1 MRTKSKWPLSRREW
15 LRLSSLGV
23 VGAAHAHWFE
33 ALAAEAAADPARR
46 RSCILLW
53 MSGGPSQI
61 DTFDPKPGHAN
72 GGTFKDIATRSPGV
86 RISEHLPKLAE
97 QSEHLAIVRSLT
109 SKEGDHARATQFVHT
124 GYLPQ
129 GPIRYPTLGSLV
141 SKELGSTGAELPNFV
156 SIAPFRGLSAGGA
169 FGPASWARPM
179 LRCWSPTRGGEGNVD
194 DRLKVDDLE
203 LPGGVDLALADTRL
217 DLLRSLNDRF
227 VGQHAD
233 APALGHATAYGRAV
247 KLMRSAAGRAFNLD
261 EEPAAVRDAYG
272 RNLFGQGCLLA
283 RRLVEQ
289 GVPFIEVALGGIDG
303 NQLGWDTHADNFEGV
318 KKLCQTLDPAWS
330 TLIEDLKTRGLLDS
344 TLIVWMG
351 EFGRTPKINENS
363 GRDHF
368 PNAWT
373 AVLAGGGIRGG
384 QAFGRTADDAMSV
397 ADNPVTVPDLLAT
410 VCRALGIDPQ
420 KQNDS
425 NLGRPIRIV
434 DPSGKPITGVLA

>member
-1 MRTKSKWPLSRREW
+1 MRTKSKLPLSRRDW
-15 LRLSSLGV
+15 LRLASLGV
-23 VGAAHAHWFE
+23 VGAANAHWFE
-33 ALAAEAAADPARR
+33 ALAAEAARDPARR
-46 RSCILLW
+46 RCCILLW

-72 GGTFKDIATRSPGV
+72 GGTFKDIATRSAGV

-156 SIAPFRGLSAGGA
+156 SIAPFRGLAPAAHSPGFLGSPYAPLLVGTRAGD
-169 FGPASWARPM
+169 
-179 LRCWSPTRGGEGNVD
+179 GNVD
-194 DRLKVDDLE
+194 DALKVEDLE

-217 DLLRSLNDRF
+217 DLLHSLNDRF
-227 VGQHAD
+227 VGQHTD
-233 APALGHATAYGRAV
+233 GPAIGHATAYGRAV

-261 EEPAAVRDAYG
+261 EEPAAMRDAYG
-272 RNLFGQGCLLA
+272 RNRFGQSCLLA

-289 GVPFIEVALGGIDG
+289 GVPFVEVTLGGIDG

-318 KKLCQTLDPAWS
+318 KKLCQTLDPAWA

-351 EFGRTPKINENS
+351 EFGRTPKINDNS

-368 PNAWT
+368 PNAWS
-373 AVLAGGGIRGG
+373 AVLAGGGVRGG
-384 QAFGRTADDAMSV
+384 QAFGRTSDDAMTV

-410 VCRALGIDPQ
+410 VCTALGIDPQ

>member
-1 MRTKSKWPLSRREW
+1 MRTKSKWPLSRRDW

-23 VGAAHAHWFE
+23 VGAAQAHWFE

-156 SIAPFRGLSAGGA
+156 SVAPFRGLA
-169 FGPASWARPM
+169 PAAH
-179 LRCWSPTRGGEGNVD
+179 SPGFLGSPYAPLLVGTRGGGGEGSVD
-194 DRLKVDDLE
+194 EALKVDDLE

-217 DLLRSLNDRF
+217 GFAPLAQRSLRR
-227 VGQHAD
+227 
-233 APALGHATAYGRAV
+233 P
-247 KLMRSAAGRAFNLD
+247 
-261 EEPAAVRDAYG
+261 
-272 RNLFGQGCLLA
+272 A
-283 RRLVEQ
+283 RRRPRA
-289 GVPFIEVALGGIDG
+289 GPR
-303 NQLGWDTHADNFEGV
+303 H
-318 KKLCQTLDPAWS
+318 
-330 TLIEDLKTRGLLDS
+330 GL
-344 TLIVWMG
+344 
-351 EFGRTPKINENS
+351 RP
-363 GRDHF
+363 
-368 PNAWT
+368 
-373 AVLAGGGIRGG
+373 GG
-384 QAFGRTADDAMSV
+384 QADAQRRRPGLQSRRGAGRRSRRLRPQSIRTGLPARPPAGRTGGPLHRGGARR
-397 ADNPVTVPDLLAT
+397 
-410 VCRALGIDPQ
+410 RARAISSAGTRTPTISRGSENSARRSIRP
-420 KQNDS
+420 
-425 NLGRPIRIV
+425 GRR
-434 DPSGKPITGVLA
+434 